1 MKKTVS
7 MLKPGDAF
15 RIDLGPHKPMDC
27 RLIYVNFCRAYVE
40 PLRHGR
46 VDILEDSPGGRI
58 NISPNCECDKIDEEL
73 ENIMKSGTTA
83 TGSTATK
90 TNRIAKGADRKFDPK
105 KQERPVREGT
115 IRAKLLAALES
126 GKTDVNK
133 LMKEFN
139 MSRSLLIAHTHE
151 MHKCHGYGY
160 SVVGD
165 VLKIVKPVGGVMKAA
180 AAPAKKTKTTTKSK
194 AAVDPFDDEEEDLLS

>member
-1 MKKTVS
+1 
-7 MLKPGDAF
+7 
-15 RIDLGPHKPMDC
+15 
-27 RLIYVNFCRAYVE
+27 
-40 PLRHGR
+40 
-46 VDILEDSPGGRI
+46 
-58 NISPNCECDKIDEEL
+58 
-73 ENIMKSGTTA
+73 MKSGTTA
-83 TGSTATK
+83 TGTTTTAATK

-115 IRAKLLAALES
+115 IRAKLLTALES

-151 MHKCHGYGY
+151 MWNCHGYGY

-165 VLKIVKPVGGVMKAA
+165 VIKIVKPVGGVMRAA
-180 AAPAKKTKTTTKSK
+180 AVPTKKTKTTAKSK
-194 AAVDPFDDEEEDLLS
+194 AAVDPFDDEEEDLLA